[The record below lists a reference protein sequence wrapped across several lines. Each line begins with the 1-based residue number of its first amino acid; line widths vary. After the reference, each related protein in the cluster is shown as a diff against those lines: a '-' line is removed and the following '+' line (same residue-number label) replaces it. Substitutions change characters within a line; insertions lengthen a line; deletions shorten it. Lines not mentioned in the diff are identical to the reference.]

1 MAHLSSDR
9 PQGPVAG
16 EPIEDQFSAIG
27 LTGAVDLLWSLLDMT
42 PSLGPTK
49 MTRASGDAA
58 FEKWL
63 IRPSK
68 SRPKL
73 QVTGRTCRIMHNSL
87 LPPRSSDYLPALIA
101 AQ

>member
-16 EPIEDQFSAIG
+16 EPIEDQFSASG

-49 MTRASGDAA
+49 LRARPVTPLFRNGSSG
-58 FEKWL
+58 
-63 IRPSK
+63 
-68 SRPKL
+68 
-73 QVTGRTCRIMHNSL
+73 QVNQDQNGKVPGA
-87 LPPRSSDYLPALIA
+87 LPHYA
-101 AQ
+101 